1 MLQVLVLN
9 GSREGQRGR
18 FQKPVVTFGRHPQC
32 DFRFPAEQELDVSGR
47 HAQIRLEQNQY
58 RVLDSGS
65 TNGTWV
71 NGEKIHEPRIL
82 RSGDVIS
89 LGADGPR
96 LEILLDAD
104 ARSEIRAG
112 SLDPSRALIAAC
124 VLLALTAGTS
134 LWMLR
139 AERRRHAAELAVY
152 AQQSDSLTA
161 LYTQSLRSMSGRMLS
176 LDSALL
182 TARKDNESLR
192 QSALRSSVGRGS
204 GVDLIA
210 TDSRERQR
218 ALGTVAPSP
227 PPAHVDFAAIA
238 ASSSPA
244 VVLIAVEHADG
255 SRVTGTGFCVT
266 REGLIVTN
274 RHVLLGTSS
283 RPARRVMVIFSDT
296 RSWLPA
302 RIVNTSNRTDLGV
315 AQIEVSGP
323 FPVIAGIAR
332 SGAQTRVGTPVA
344 LIGFPLGTALPMEGS
359 GSVRIKAASTFGGG
373 IVSKVL
379 QNVMQV
385 DAYAGQGSSGSPV
398 LDGAGNVVG
407 VVYGGA
413 KESGGRIVY
422 AVPSDLLIPLL
433 PQSASGL
440 LRE

>member
-1 MLQVLVLN
+1 MTLQVLVLN

-18 FQKPVVTFGRHPQC
+18 FEKPVITFGRHPQC
-32 DFRFPAEQELDVSGR
+32 DFRFPAEEELDVSGR
-47 HAQIRLEQNQY
+47 HAEIFFEQNQY
-58 RVLDSGS
+58 MVRDSGS
-65 TNGTWV
+65 TNGTYV
-71 NGEKIHEPRIL
+71 NGEKIQEPRVV
-82 RSGDVIS
+82 RSGDVVS

-96 LEILLDAD
+96 LEILPDAG
-104 ARSEIRAG
+104 ARHQKHAG
-112 SLDPSRALIAAC
+112 LMEPSRAVMAAC
-124 VLLALTAGTS
+124 VLLALTAGAA

-139 AERRRHAAELAVY
+139 VERQRHAVELAAY
-152 AQQSDSLTA
+152 SQQSDSLTA

-176 LDSALL
+176 LDSALV
-182 TARKDNESLR
+182 TARRENETLR
-192 QSALRSSVGRGS
+192 QSALRSPAG
-204 GVDLIA
+204 GVDLLA
-210 TDSRERQR
+210 TDFQERQR
-218 ALGTVAPSP
+218 VLSSATP
-227 PPAHVDFAAIA
+227 VDFAAIA
-238 ASSSPA
+238 AGSGPA

-266 REGLIVTN
+266 REGLVVTN
-274 RHVLLGTSS
+274 RHVFLDASG
-283 RPARRVMVIFSDT
+283 RRARRVMVIFSDT

-302 RIVNTSNRTDLGV
+302 RIVNTSNRADLGI
-315 AQIEVSGP
+315 AQVEVSGP
-323 FPVIAGIAR
+323 FPVIPGIAR

-359 GSVRIKAASTFGGG
+359 GSVRIKASSTFGGG

-379 QNVMQV
+379 QDVMQV

-398 LDGAGNVVG
+398 LDGAGNVIG